1 MSVRGVPSRRLTAP
15 SISRRKFLYGAATA
29 LGGLALTGCGA
40 VSFAGKE
47 RTVDFWNLFGG
58 GDGARLDEMESDF
71 RRNYPEINL
80 ESTTLAWGAPYYTK
94 LAMSTVGGRPPE
106 VAILHQ
112 THLPAYAPAGL
123 LEPLDPQLLS
133 EFDIGPD
140 KFLPEILE
148 SSKYEGEIYTVPLDT
163 HPFVQYY
170 NTDVCKE
177 AGLLGPDGE
186 LKPLEGPDEVIGALE
201 KAKEVTG
208 ALGLSFY
215 PADVAGPWRLWYTL
229 YGQLDGGAVLSPDAR
244 EVTLDEEKALQA
256 LEFMVTL
263 SQDVKVVAANLD
275 YPGSVAEFQSGRA
288 GFHWNGEWEVTTY
301 LDADL
306 PFSMLP
312 FPNVFGENH
321 TSQADR
327 HTFVIP
333 KRPSR
338 DPRGMEAA
346 LQFISSMLNSSLIW
360 ARGGHI
366 PAYLPVAESEE
377 YRKLKPQ
384 SNYVEVADNVVL
396 DPKAWFSG
404 SGSTMEQRASA
415 AFQTAMAGGIKPKQ
429 AFAELRAMLQ
439 ELVDTPKPL

>member
-1 MSVRGVPSRRLTAP
+1 MSVRGVPSRRLIAP
-15 SISRRKFLYGAATA
+15 SISRRQFLYGAAAA

-40 VSFAGKE
+40 VSLGGTG

-71 RRNYPEINL
+71 RNNHPEIQLN
-80 ESTTLAWGAPYYTK
+80 STTLAWGAPYYTK
-94 LAMSTVGGRPPE
+94 LSMSTVGGRPPE

-133 EFDIGPD
+133 QFDIGSD

-148 SSKYEGEIYTVPLDT
+148 SSKYEGEIYTIPLDT

-170 NTDVCKE
+170 NTDICKE
-177 AGLLGPDGE
+177 AGLLGPEGE
-186 LKPLEGPDEVIGALE
+186 LEPLEGPDEVIGALE

-215 PADVAGPWRLWYTL
+215 AADPAGPWRLWYTL
-229 YGQLDGGAVLSPDAR
+229 YGQLDGGAVLSPDGR

-256 LEFMVTL
+256 LEFMVAL
-263 SQDVKVVAANLD
+263 SQDAEVVPANLD
-275 YPGSVAEFQSGRA
+275 YEGSVAEFQSGRA
-288 GFHWNGEWEVTTY
+288 GFQWNGDWEVTTY
-301 LDADL
+301 LEADL

-333 KRPSR
+333 KRSSR

-346 LQFISSMLNSSLIW
+346 LQFVSSMLKSSLIW
-360 ARGGHI
+360 AKGGHI

-396 DPKAWFSG
+396 DPEAWFSG

-415 AFQTAMAGGIKPKQ
+415 AFQAAMAGRLEPKQ
-429 AFAELRAMLQ
+429 AIADVRAMLQ
-439 ELVDTPKPL
+439 KMVNTPKPL

>member
-1 MSVRGVPSRRLTAP
+1 MSVGGRPSRRRSAP
-15 SISRRKFLYGAATA
+15 SISRRRFLYGAATA
-29 LGGLALTGCGA
+29 LGGLALAGCGNI
-40 VSFAGKE
+40 SIAGRE

-71 RRNYPEINL
+71 RNNHPEIQL
-80 ESTTLAWGAPYYTK
+80 DSTTLSRGAPYYTK
-94 LAMSTVGGRPPE
+94 LALATVGGRPPE

-112 THLPAYAPAGL
+112 THLSAYAPAGL

-133 EFDIGPD
+133 EFGMGPD
-140 KFLPEILE
+140 KFLPEVLE
-148 SSKYEGEIYTVPLDT
+148 SSKYEGEIYTIPLDT
-163 HPFVQYY
+163 HPFVQFY

-177 AGLLGPDGE
+177 AGLPGPVGE
-186 LKPLEGPDEVIGALE
+186 LEPLEGPDEVIEALK
-201 KAKEVTG
+201 KAREVTG

-215 PADVAGPWRLWYTL
+215 AADPAGPWRLWYTL
-229 YGQLDGGAVLSPDAR
+229 YGQLDGGAVLSADAR
-244 EVTLDEEKALQA
+244 EVMLDEEKAMQA
-256 LEFMVTL
+256 LEFMVAL
-263 SQDVKVVAANLD
+263 SQDAKVVPANLD
-275 YPGSVAEFQSGRA
+275 YEGSVAEFQSGRA
-288 GFHWNGEWEVTTY
+288 GFHWNGDWEVTTY
-301 LDADL
+301 LEADL

-333 KRPSR
+333 KQASR
-338 DPRGMEAA
+338 DPRAMESA
-346 LQFISSMLNSSLIW
+346 LQFVGSMLESSLIW
-360 ARGGHI
+360 AKGGHI
-366 PAYLPVAESEE
+366 PAYLPIAEGEE

-415 AFQTAMAGGIKPKQ
+415 TFQAAMAGRLEPKQ
-429 AFAELRAMLQ
+429 AIEEVRMMLQ
-439 ELVDTPKPL
+439 GMVDTPKPL

>member
-1 MSVRGVPSRRLTAP
+1 
-15 SISRRKFLYGAATA
+15 
-29 LGGLALTGCGA
+29 
-40 VSFAGKE
+40 
-47 RTVDFWNLFGG
+47 
-58 GDGARLDEMESDF
+58 MESDF
-71 RRNYPEINL
+71 RNNHPEIQL
-80 ESTTLAWGAPYYTK
+80 DSTTLSWGAPYYTK
-94 LAMSTVGGRPPE
+94 LAMATVGGRPPE

-133 EFDIGPD
+133 EFGMGPD
-140 KFLPEILE
+140 KFLPEVLE
-148 SSKYEGEIYTVPLDT
+148 SSKYEGEIYTIPLDT
-163 HPFVQYY
+163 HPFVQFH

-186 LKPLEGPDEVIGALE
+186 LEPLEGPDEVIEALK
-201 KAKEVTG
+201 KAREVTG

-215 PADVAGPWRLWYTL
+215 AADPAGPWRLWYTL

-244 EVTLDEEKALQA
+244 EVMLDEEKAMQA
-256 LEFMVTL
+256 LEFMVAL
-263 SQDVKVVAANLD
+263 SQDAKVVPANLD
-275 YPGSVAEFQSGRA
+275 YEGSVAEFQSGRA
-288 GFHWNGEWEVTTY
+288 GFHWNGDWEVTTY
-301 LDADL
+301 LEADL

-333 KRPSR
+333 KQASR
-338 DPRGMEAA
+338 DPRAMESA
-346 LQFISSMLNSSLIW
+346 LQFVSSMLKSSLIW
-360 ARGGHI
+360 AKGGHI

-377 YRKLKPQ
+377 YRTLTPQ

-415 AFQTAMAGGIKPKQ
+415 AFQAAMAGRLKPKH
-429 AFAELRAMLQ
+429 AIEEVRMMLQ
-439 ELVDTPKPL
+439 GMVDTPKPL